1 MAKQYLIVGGSTGIG
16 KSLSEQLTKAGHQ
29 VFVASRSAASRME
42 SGDNISVHTV
52 DATDESADWSF
63 LPEKLD
69 GVVYCGGSI
78 NLKPFHRLKNA
89 DFLEDFK
96 VNLVGAVNTIQ
107 AALPAL
113 KKADQGSIVLFSTVA
128 VQRGLTFHSS
138 VSAAKGGIEGL
149 IRALSAEFA
158 PKIRVNAVAIS
169 LTNTPKQKLKPGMP
183 AIRSNALENRQ
194 MQHRLQ
200 PFCSARNLPGLPVRL
215 SVWMEACQPFKIYD
229 KFQYFGAK
237 QSGKAPPHH
246 VGQFGGGF

>member
-52 DATDESADWSF
+52 NATDESADWSF

-169 LTNTPKQKLKPGMP
+169 LTNTPMAEKLLGTEAKIEAGNARHPLKRVGKPSDAASAAAFLLGEESSWITGQVIGVDGGMST
-183 AIRSNALENRQ
+183 IQ
-194 MQHRLQ
+194 
-200 PFCSARNLPGLPVRL
+200 NL
-215 SVWMEACQPFKIYD
+215 
-229 KFQYFGAK
+229 
-237 QSGKAPPHH
+237 
-246 VGQFGGGF
+246 

>member
-169 LTNTPKQKLKPGMP
+169 LTNTPMAEKLLGTEAKIEAGNARHPLKRVGKPSDAASAAAFLLGEESSWITGQVIGVDGGMST
-183 AIRSNALENRQ
+183 IQ
-194 MQHRLQ
+194 
-200 PFCSARNLPGLPVRL
+200 NL
-215 SVWMEACQPFKIYD
+215 
-229 KFQYFGAK
+229 
-237 QSGKAPPHH
+237 
-246 VGQFGGGF
+246 

>member
-16 KSLSEQLTKAGHQ
+16 KSLSEHLTKAGHQ

-169 LTNTPKQKLKPGMP
+169 LTNTPMAEKLLGTEAKIEAGNARHPLKRVGKPSDAASAAAFLLGEESSWITGQVIGVDGGMST
-183 AIRSNALENRQ
+183 IQ
-194 MQHRLQ
+194 
-200 PFCSARNLPGLPVRL
+200 NL
-215 SVWMEACQPFKIYD
+215 
-229 KFQYFGAK
+229 
-237 QSGKAPPHH
+237 
-246 VGQFGGGF
+246 

>member
-16 KSLSEQLTKAGHQ
+16 KSLSEQLVKAGHQ
-29 VFVASRSAASRME
+29 VFVASRSAGSRME

-52 DATDESADWSF
+52 NATDESADWSF

-96 VNLVGAVNTIQ
+96 VNLLGAVNTIQ

-169 LTNTPKQKLKPGMP
+169 LTNTPMAEKLLGTEAKIEAGNARHPLKRVGKPSDAASAAAFLLGEESSWITGQVIGVDGGMST
-183 AIRSNALENRQ
+183 IQ
-194 MQHRLQ
+194 
-200 PFCSARNLPGLPVRL
+200 NL
-215 SVWMEACQPFKIYD
+215 
-229 KFQYFGAK
+229 
-237 QSGKAPPHH
+237 
-246 VGQFGGGF
+246 

>member
-1 MAKQYLIVGGSTGIG
+1 MAKQFLIVGGSTGIG
-16 KSLSEQLTKAGHQ
+16 KSVSERLTKAGHQ
-29 VFVASRSAASRME
+29 VVVASRNALSRMDQ
-42 SGDNISVHTV
+42 GDNFTVHTV

-96 VNLVGAVNTIQ
+96 VNLLGAVNTIQ

-113 KKADQGSIVLFSTVA
+113 KKAELGSIVLFSTVA

-149 IRALSAEFA
+149 TRALSAELA

-169 LTNTPKQKLKPGMP
+169 LTDTPMAEKLLGTDSKREAGNERHPLKRVGKPEDAAAAVDFLLGSESSWITGQVFGVDGGMST
-183 AIRSNALENRQ
+183 IQ
-194 MQHRLQ
+194 
-200 PFCSARNLPGLPVRL
+200 NL
-215 SVWMEACQPFKIYD
+215 
-229 KFQYFGAK
+229 
-237 QSGKAPPHH
+237 
-246 VGQFGGGF
+246 